1 MENHLFIAFTNRFF
15 PSSINKINFENVK
28 DKANCI
34 NQNNP
39 HTNKNK
45 YTNNS
50 SNNSNDVASGI
61 NTNNVDNDRDI
72 NTRNIID
79 GQRTNETK
87 IDTKINNWVKND
99 KTNEN
104 NQIPPTS

>member
-15 PSSINKINFENVK
+15 PSRINKINFENVK
-28 DKANCI
+28 DEANSI

-39 HTNKNK
+39 HNDRNADTNHC
-45 YTNNS
+45 

-61 NTNNVDNDRDI
+61 NTNNVDNDKDI
-72 NTRNIID
+72 NTKNIID
-79 GQRTNETK
+79 AQRTNETK
-87 IDTKINNWVKND
+87 IDTKTNNWVKND